1 MTDTIVSTHG
11 IAELLEMPRHLA
23 DPRLCPKG
31 RGILDRLTEI
41 MWTLPREKRPA
52 FVALA
57 EAVCAQ
63 QNARRERRLG
73 EEMMH

>member
-1 MTDTIVSTHG
+1 MDTIVSTHG
-11 IAELLEMPRHLA
+11 LTELLEMPPHLAA

-63 QNARRERRLG
+63 QNARRERRLD